1 MYGERVQKRSH
12 FFRGHSSAGRA
23 LRSQCPNVQ
32 WTWGRHA
39 FDALCAAVPGR
50 GRGGRGCERRG
61 ERESSGSP
69 VGRMRERDYPY
80 IWGHSSA
87 GRALRS
93 QRRGRGFESH
103 WLHEEKDGLF
113 YRPSFFS
120 YLQMPVTHA
129 SAVRPGARS
138 QWLHEKKLLQS
149 LVLQTIILLE
159 GRIILFIYFSSS

>member
-12 FFRGHSSAGRA
+12 FFR
-23 LRSQCPNVQ
+23 
-32 WTWGRHA
+32 
-39 FDALCAAVPGR
+39 
-50 GRGGRGCERRG
+50 
-61 ERESSGSP
+61 
-69 VGRMRERDYPY
+69 
-80 IWGHSSA
+80 GHSSA

-129 SAVRPGARS
+129 SAVRKQRAFAMVGHPVDVRRARFRRAIRGGAPDEVVGSNPIGSMRKS
-138 QWLHEKKLLQS
+138 SCNPLSFRLSFS
-149 LVLQTIILLE
+149 LKAE
-159 GRIILFIYFSSS
+159 